1 MKKDVMILR
10 IVFLIIGII
19 GLMSCEKEP
28 WKWDTSRKDEI
39 YMYKDSMPIIFS
51 EYNDS
56 TWTGVRLL
64 SYLVGMPADYDREFK
79 LEVVDSGTNI
89 PTDYFKITSSCL
101 KAGKTECFLEVFAM
115 RPSEEFENGEKHITL
130 KMVENEHFL
139 PVMSKTVYFAIY
151 VRHPSGVPKW
161 WDETI
166 FGKYS
171 EAAYKVYFKF
181 YDKLPLT
188 HPIEWNSTFDRVY
201 GTHMALMVDRWVG
214 VYATFLPKLKEYV
227 LIPMFDYCMQNLNSE
242 IEIPQWYKELER

>member
-1 MKKDVMILR
+1 MNKNVIISR
-10 IVFLIIGII
+10 FVFLIIGLTS
-19 GLMSCEKEP
+19 LMSCEKEP
-28 WKWDTSRKDEI
+28 WKWDTGRKDE
-39 YMYKDSMPIIFS
+39 MCVWQDSFPIIFS

-56 TWTGVRLL
+56 TWAGVRMLC
-64 SYLVGMPADYDREFK
+64 YLVGMPADYDREYK

-89 PTDYFKITSSCL
+89 PSDYFKITSSCL
-101 KAGKTECFLEVFAM
+101 KAGKTESHLEVFVK
-115 RPSEEFENGEKHITL
+115 RPSEEFENGEQHITF

-139 PVMSKTVYFAIY
+139 PLMSKTVYFEIY

-181 YDKLPLT
+181 YNKLPQT
-188 HPIEWNSTFDRVY
+188 HPIEWYSIFNRVY
-201 GTHMALMVDRWVG
+201 GENMDLMVDRWVG

-227 LIPMFDYCMQNLNSE
+227 LIPMFDYCMENVYPE